1 MGLQC
6 FDNIIGITESTC
18 TCLTEGLGNEQ
29 INDIPWYKVSKS
41 GLFLDRLPG
50 IVDIRGVGSSTP
62 CDDEVAKFY
71 KDAIKDAIKAMHDDM
86 VAGLLKKFKQVK
98 LAYSGKALSTDYTTN
113 DINVTQ
119 SYAGVMMRTERM
131 KGGSL
136 QINNIFALFDSSF
149 ELIIKVYRAIRDSK
163 NFEFIEDITGISA
176 EANKLKSNVL
186 ATPKIYPLCEEGY
199 DYYFVYQRGSARPK
213 NNPVDCG
220 CGNSQAQLREYANF
234 YGIVGHDL
242 ETVTS
247 FQQRSNAS
255 GLAFDLAIGCDTS
268 AVVCDLYKN
277 YQDFKVVMSHA
288 VRYKA
293 GELVQEMVANSGE
306 VNRHTMLNK
315 EHIWGKRNHFR
326 SEYADRIMW
335 MVENANLQEYE
346 CYICNNKT
354 LNIRRSGIRS

>member
-18 TCLTEGLGNEQ
+18 ECLTVGLGNEE
-29 INDIPWYKVSKS
+29 INSVLWYKVSKS
-41 GLFLDRLPG
+41 GLYLDRLPG
-50 IVDIRGVGSSTP
+50 IVDIKGVNSSTP
-62 CDDEVAKFY
+62 CDDQVATFY
-71 KDAIKDAIKAMHDDM
+71 KDAIKDAIKFMHDDM

-98 LAYSGKALSTDYTTN
+98 LAYSGKALSTDYTI
-113 DINVTQ
+113 DDAITQ
-119 SYAGVMMRTERM
+119 DYAGVMIRTEGM

-136 QINNIFALFDSSF
+136 QINNIFTMFNSTGTITL
-149 ELIIKVYRAIRDSK
+149 KVYRGLHNSDNI
-163 NFEFIEDITGISA
+163 EFVEDITA
-176 EANKLKSNVL
+176 VATEANKIKPNIL
-186 ATPKIYPLCEEGY
+186 ANPKIYPLCEEGY
-199 DYYFVYQRGSARPK
+199 DYYFVYQRGEMRPK

-220 CGNSQAQLREYANF
+220 CGNSQNQLREYANF
-234 YGIVGHDL
+234 WGIVGNDL
-242 ETVTS
+242 NNITN
-247 FQQRSNAS
+247 FQQRANAS

-268 AVVCDLYKN
+268 AVVCDLYKH

-288 VRYKA
+288 VRFKA
-293 GELVQEMVANSGE
+293 GELVQEAVANSGE
-306 VNRHTMLNK
+306 VNRLTMLNK

-354 LNIRRSGIRS
+354 LNIRRAGIRS